1 MWDAYTAL
9 ASTQLGARDHR
20 MRRLPLRQPGVRS
33 SGSSPVFV
41 VDLDV
46 RDASLPLLIGE
57 TVALDPSGTRI
68 ARPGRRRQLRRTYS
82 IDVWDAESLTPIT
95 TLRGHS
101 GQILALA
108 WSPDGRWL
116 ASSAKD
122 GTLVIW
128 DTERGANRVLER
140 GGGAAVQALAF
151 SPDGTRLASGSADGR
166 VVIHNLGNLKNILQA
181 AAAIPSRTMFGRHE
195 GAVRALAWHPEGEVL
210 ASASADDTIQL
221 FGTARGEPLHRL
233 QGHNGDVL
241 CLAFSPD
248 GSRLFSG
255 SRDKT
260 VRVWHTDLGL
270 SLLTLSGMRFPVQA
284 LGVELNGRRL
294 ITVEASTVPTVRVWD
309 SSLVDVQEMWRE
321 REDAR
326 QARSLVAEL
335 FAEHQSVRGVLA
347 ALAER
352 SDIDTGVLEIAL
364 VLAGRLQE

>member
-1 MWDAYTAL
+1 
-9 ASTQLGARDHR
+9 
-20 MRRLPLRQPGVRS
+20 
-33 SGSSPVFV
+33 

-46 RDASLPLLIGE
+46 RDDSPSLLIGE
-57 TVALDPSGTRI
+57 TVALDPAGTRI

-82 IDVWDAESLTPIT
+82 IDVWDAESLTLIT

-122 GTLVIW
+122 QTLLIW
-128 DTERGANRVLER
+128 DTQSGQNRVLDRDGSADVE
-140 GGGAAVQALAF
+140 ALAF

-166 VVIHNLGNLKNILQA
+166 VVIHDLGNGRNIGQA
-181 AAAIPSRTMFGRHE
+181 GAAIRSRSMFGRHE
-195 GAVRALAWHPEGEVL
+195 GAVRALAWHPAGEVL

-221 FGTARGEPLHRL
+221 FGTQRGEPLHRL

-241 CLAFSPD
+241 CLVFSSD

-270 SLLTLSGMRFPVQA
+270 SLLTMSGMRFPVEA
-284 LGVELNGRRL
+284 LAVELDGRRL
-294 ITVEASTVPTVRVWD
+294 ITVEASTIPTVRVWD

-335 FAEHQSVRGVLA
+335 LGEYHSGREVLA
-347 ALAER
+347 ALAGR
-352 SDIDTGVLEIAL
+352 TDIDPGVRGIAL